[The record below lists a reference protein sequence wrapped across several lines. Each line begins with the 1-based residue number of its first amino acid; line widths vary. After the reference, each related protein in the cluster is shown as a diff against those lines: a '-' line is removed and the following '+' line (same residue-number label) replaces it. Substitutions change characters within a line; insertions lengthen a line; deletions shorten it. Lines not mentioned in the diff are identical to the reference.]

1 MNSTNNN
8 MNSATATATAT
19 ANGWQPFMN
28 RKARRAALRRA
39 RNRTITQMIEAEK
52 AAVWTTKS
60 RSTR

>member
-8 MNSATATATAT
+8 MNSATATAS

>member
-8 MNSATATATAT
+8 MNSATATAS
-19 ANGWQPFMN
+19 ANGWQSFMN

-60 RSTR
+60 RSK